1 MVAYTSHALARGL
14 VLRGKTG
21 LAGNSLW
28 LTLPQLFGLLVG
40 GVSLKP
46 LFKRF
51 NIRTIVVTGTACA
64 ALVISF
70 LCALDKITHSSQPLS
85 LGLYLPLNF
94 LFGLSISFIP
104 SVVSTYLG
112 TNFSGKKA
120 NQYVSAVN
128 GLYGLGGGII
138 PLIVAA
144 PVFKVVKDTES
155 FDAVRYFFFI
165 ALAFCVLCAVAGAML
180 NYRFTQDT
188 KSDLST
194 TTKDTPES
202 RKLLWKLGAL
212 IAACFFF
219 YLIFE
224 SGANYGLSSKYVD
237 DFDGF
242 RREQKITLVRGLG
255 LFFVVQGLW
264 RAGSPFLF
272 KKVKFRYFILFSAF
286 FVAIG
291 YGGLASQLLTKH
303 VTLVYLV
310 AVLLGIGIGNIWPVT
325 FSFAQGALESKRS
338 TMAIIA
344 NMVTF
349 IELPV
354 ATAIVSFSLT
364 GNHSARVAFAVVCT
378 VLPFL
383 IFGVMTLLIQVL
395 KRHKLTHS
403 DEQK

>member
-1 MVAYTSHALARGL
+1 MLAQATAVRTEKKADPSRRAIFACFFLMFSYALLLLMVAYTSHALATGL
-14 VLRGKTG
+14 VLKGKTG
-21 LAGNSLW
+21 LAGNPLW

-40 GVSLKP
+40 GISLKP

-104 SVVSTYLG
+104 PVVSTYLG

-144 PVFKVVKDTES
+144 PVFKAQGTGS

-202 RKLLWKLGAL
+202 RKLL
-212 IAACFFF
+212 
-219 YLIFE
+219 
-224 SGANYGLSSKYVD
+224 
-237 DFDGF
+237 
-242 RREQKITLVRGLG
+242 
-255 LFFVVQGLW
+255 
-264 RAGSPFLF
+264 
-272 KKVKFRYFILFSAF
+272 
-286 FVAIG
+286 
-291 YGGLASQLLTKH
+291 
-303 VTLVYLV
+303 
-310 AVLLGIGIGNIWPVT
+310 
-325 FSFAQGALESKRS
+325 
-338 TMAIIA
+338 
-344 NMVTF
+344 
-349 IELPV
+349 
-354 ATAIVSFSLT
+354 
-364 GNHSARVAFAVVCT
+364 
-378 VLPFL
+378 
-383 IFGVMTLLIQVL
+383 
-395 KRHKLTHS
+395 
-403 DEQK
+403 